1 MSLMDFPPEV
11 KVQFIRKMNLF
22 DRVNLSMAD
31 TRLSPLCFDKLLKR
45 NSTETLT
52 LNELHQ
58 LYEQSMTE
66 NEKDQC
72 FKSNVLDR
80 LLIKNFNEVVHL
92 YMDPKNEH
100 FVANGKIMHYLN
112 GNFVLERETFSGT
125 FVKQFCGLLEKAEG
139 TILLAFV
146 DVRNLDVC
154 SRKSEQRAKRCA
166 KILSR
171 KLERG
176 QKVYFI
182 AFYKTIRFGN
192 SCAMQILDFMH
203 SPFQFTITHR
213 SFQLYATVRDHRVSI
228 DERNSVGNIKELI
241 DMINGDSLTE
251 VKQHLE
257 KVLALVEAAAL
268 SVGERDI
275 TCPNCRGASKV
286 VQQSNASQHCNDVND
301 DQMMNDGV
309 RKMRIGLKVNRI
321 TISMDEPRWSNCAGC
336 ALK

>member
-1 MSLMDFPPEV
+1 MPLLDLPDEIILQIFE
-11 KVQFIRKMNLF
+11 KLNLV
-22 DRVNLSMAD
+22 DRINLSRTH
-31 TRLSPLCFDKLLKR
+31 TRLSPLCFDRSLQRKL
-45 NSTETLT
+45 TETLT
-52 LNELHQ
+52 LNELCQ

-92 YMDPKNEH
+92 YMDPKNEN
-100 FVANGKIMHYLN
+100 FVANGKIMHYLK

-125 FVKQFCGLLEKAEG
+125 FVEQFLCMVEKAEG

-146 DVRNLDVC
+146 DVSNFDVC
-154 SRKSEQRAKRCA
+154 ERKSEQHAKRCA
-166 KILSR
+166 QILSS

-182 AFYKTIRFGN
+182 EFCKKMRFGK

-203 SPFQFTITHR
+203 SPFKFTITHR
-213 SFQLYATVRDHRVSI
+213 SFKLFDAVRDHRVSI
-228 DERNSVGNIKELI
+228 DERNSVENTKELI